1 MGFDLQPTLEN
12 DLVLLRPLKQ
22 EDFDSLYQVAKDPLI
37 WEQHPCDRHKRDEFE
52 IFFKES
58 LASKGTLLVIDKE
71 NNEIIGSSRFNEIN
85 GAHTAIEIGW
95 TFLSRKYWG
104 GKFNGEVKNLMI
116 DYAFEH
122 VDDVIFYIG
131 KDNIRSQKA
140 VEKISGERIT
150 ESEYRHLIKQN
161 DIDLT
166 YRINKK
172 NWRK

>member
-1 MGFDLQPTLEN
+1 M
-12 DLVLLRPLKQ
+12 
-22 EDFDSLYQVAKDPLI
+22 
-37 WEQHPCDRHKRDEFE
+37 
-52 IFFKES
+52 
-58 LASKGTLLVIDKE
+58 IDKE

-104 GKFNGEVKNLMI
+104 GKFNGDVKNLMI

-122 VDDVIFYIG
+122 IDDVIFYIG

-140 VEKISGERIT
+140 VEKISEERIT